1 MPRKRNHNKMA
12 LIRILCLWYVIDTF
26 GGDSISIV
34 LTKPSIIIIDITR
47 SNITKSHTQYKSY
60 RHKISPTLRSPK
72 TTQISPSLRNTFC
85 KNWLQEIGCARRWR
99 NVPLLKRSYW
109 PPRYHINAAVV
120 TAGSKRIKVFWSCL
134 KFQQHVMKYSWLP
147 IIIFTEMV
155 PLLCFTNQP
164 MEQYSDKKSKPA
176 NDNLQLAHYAQIPR
190 VTRGHSNSITTR
202 VLPQ

>member
-47 SNITKSHTQYKSY
+47 SNITRSHTQYKPY
-60 RHKISPTLRSPK
+60 MHKISPTLRSPK

-85 KNWLQEIGCARRWR
+85 KYWLQEIGCARRWR
-99 NVPLLKRSYW
+99 NVPLLKGSYW

-120 TAGSKRIKVFWSCL
+120 TAGCKRIKVFWSCL
-134 KFQQHVMKYSWLP
+134 KFQQHVMNFLGYRLP
-147 IIIFTEMV
+147 SFQKWFHCCVSQISPWNNIATR
-155 PLLCFTNQP
+155 NR
-164 MEQYSDKKSKPA
+164 
-176 NDNLQLAHYAQIPR
+176 NLQMI
-190 VTRGHSNSITTR
+190 TSNWHTMLKYHG
-202 VLPQ
+202 LPEDTPIV